1 MNYNPYNLNG
11 KRILITGASS
21 GIGRATAIECSK
33 IGAKCIITARNSE
46 RLQETFDKL
55 EGDGHML
62 IIADL
67 TKADDIVKIIQ
78 QIPVLDGFVNNAG
91 IALTK
96 LINFIN
102 IDDLNNMFAVNTFAP
117 VLLTKEL
124 IKKKK
129 INKGASIVV
138 TSSLASKVQTYGN
151 SVYGMTKSAM
161 ETFTRY
167 CALEVAGKKI
177 RVNSVHPGMVNTEM
191 VSNLILSEDELLQD
205 LNKYPLKRY
214 GNAKEIA
221 WSIIYLLSDASSW
234 ITGTSLVIDGGFH
247 LV

>member
-11 KRILITGASS
+11 KKILITGASS

-33 IGAKCIITARNSE
+33 MGARCIITARNSE

-55 EGDGHML
+55 EGDGHMS

-67 TKADDIVKIIQ
+67 TKTDDIVKIIQ
-78 QIPVLDGFVNNAG
+78 QVPALDGFVNNAG

-151 SVYGMTKSAM
+151 SVYGMTKSAI

-191 VSNLILSEDELLQD
+191 VSNLILSEDELVQD

-221 WSIIYLLSDASSW
+221 WSIIYLLSDASLW

>member
-11 KRILITGASS
+11 KKILITGASS

-33 IGAKCIITARNSE
+33 MGAKCIITARNSE

-221 WSIIYLLSDASSW
+221 WSIIYLLSDASLW